1 MDGEAQPIA
10 LLNGKEDRYGG
21 VEVNLMEVE
30 PMTAEDF
37 NAKLDVS
44 LKAWK
49 DQGKKGIWIKL
60 PCELSSLVDI
70 AIKKGFTYHH
80 AENEYA
86 VLTSWISDLPS
97 TIPANASHR
106 IGIGALVLN
115 KNREVLVVQ
124 EIDGVFKGTGLWKL
138 PTGVIQEGEGIW
150 AGAVREVKEETG
162 IETRFVEVLAFGES
176 HQSFLERKTDIY
188 FLCELE
194 PRTFE
199 IKKQDSEILDAKWMP
214 IEEYVKQPFIQNR
227 ENFRYMANICLK
239 RSREEYLGFST
250 VLTKNL
256 TGKESY
262 LYCNTDHAD
271 FLNGKLD
278 HASTSLFATLFRK
291 CFCLT

>member
-1 MDGEAQPIA
+1 MDSEAQQIS
-10 LLNGKEDRYGG
+10 LLIGKEDRYGR

-30 PMTAEDF
+30 PMNAEDF

-44 LKAWK
+44 FKAWK

-86 VLTSWISDLPS
+86 VLTSWISDLPN

-124 EIDGVFKGTGLWKL
+124 EIDGVFKDTGLWKL
-138 PTGVIQEGEGIW
+138 PTGVIQE
-150 AGAVREVKEETG
+150 
-162 IETRFVEVLAFGES
+162 
-176 HQSFLERKTDIY
+176 
-188 FLCELE
+188 
-194 PRTFE
+194 
-199 IKKQDSEILDAKWMP
+199 
-214 IEEYVKQPFIQNR
+214 NR

-239 RSREEYLGFST
+239 RSQEKEYLDFSN
-250 VLTKNL
+250 VLTKNS

-262 LYCNTDHAD
+262 LYCSTDHAY
-271 FLNGKLD
+271 FLKGKPD
-278 HASTSLFATLFRK
+278 HSSTSLFTTLLRK
-291 CFCLT
+291 CFSI